1 MKALFPDNSGER
13 AFKSLKYNEFLIHA
27 DINNNQKDVVV
38 MFARRLFQEIV

>member
-1 MKALFPDNSGER
+1 MKALSPDNSGER
-13 AFKSLKYNEFLIHA
+13 AFKLLKYNEFLIHA